1 MKPEPGGTTACEQ
14 QGQLCRPAHHT
25 ASGTMCPGS
34 DTAVSLVSQ
43 PRHRGPDQDTTC
55 EWCTM
60 AAGAAPAGKPARCS
74 TSRLPWRALGLG
86 SSAIG
91 GITAAYY
98 SHPVVGLAIVIC
110 VASVA
115 VIIATALFGPAT
127 TSDRAFR
134 LLRWFANRP
143 EPEAPPTAITRA
155 ARGSIRRQR
164 GH

>member
-14 QGQLCRPAHHT
+14 QSQLCGPAHHT
-25 ASGTMCPGS
+25 ASGKKRPDS
-34 DTAVSLVSQ
+34 DTAADLVSQ

-74 TSRLPWRALGLG
+74 TNRLPWRTLGLG

-91 GITAAYY
+91 GIATAYY
-98 SHPVVGLAIVIC
+98 SHPLVGLAIVIC

-115 VIIATALFGPAT
+115 VIITTALFGSAT

-134 LLRWFANRP
+134 LLRWLTNRP

-155 ARGSIRRQR
+155 ARESTRRQR